1 MTGRARAEAKAT
13 IGARTDAVYE
23 VIADYRTHH
32 PNIMPPSLFSRI
44 EVESGG
50 TGAGTTFHITLHL
63 AGTKKRMRMRVAEPD
78 PGRVLTETNLDTGI
92 VTAFE
97 VTPANG
103 DGATLARISSDWET
117 APGIRGLFDRVATPP
132 LMRWIFGKQL
142 RQLARYMTSGRAPT

>member
-1 MTGRARAEAKAT
+1 MAHAQAEAEAT
-13 IGARTDAVYE
+13 IQAHPDAVYQ

-50 TGAGTTFHITLHL
+50 IGTGTTFHITLSL
-63 AGTKKRMRMRVAEPD
+63 AGTKKRMHMRVAEPD
-78 PGRVLTETNLDTGI
+78 PGHLLTETNIDTGV

-103 DGATLARISSDWET
+103 GEATLTRISSDWET
-117 APGIRGLFDRVATPP
+117 ARGIRGVVDRLTTPP

-142 RQLARYMTSGRAPT
+142 RQLARYMTSGRVPS